1 MENSIAQ
8 KSEQLATLMSERLGI
23 HLGAGFEAKLHKAG
37 RSLPRW
43 ARRDGKLIVDAM
55 ALETHPKLARTI
67 NQKSVDRAIRN
78 LARHFQ
84 TVDPVKRRTE
94 KLLDML
100 AVIALVLI
108 VTFGS
113 IVSFMVWRG
122 LV

>member
-67 NQKSVDRAIRN
+67 NQKTVDRAIRN

-84 TVDPVKRRTE
+84 TVDPVKRRTG